1 MKNFLKLNKLDKVN
15 IWFIYLIYI
24 IFVTL
29 VTIYFTNKFINKY
42 PQLIDDNLNIILNK
56 IPFAFGNLI
65 NNLFYQNNYM
75 LNDWGLKMHVARLP
89 VVPYLISSLFF
100 FFKNIYFFLIFK
112 NIIFFSIYFFI
123 LFQFIKS
130 FNIKI
135 NFLLLLLIPIL
146 SNPYNFTV
154 LLNFVYED
162 FVIAILIPSLF
173 LSIISKNKF
182 KYIISAII
190 IFVLYLTKVN
200 MFFLTIIISI
210 IIFAL
215 EKNKK
220 KIIPIIAV
228 LFAIFTWGF
237 YGFLKTNKFPIGQS
251 MISINS
257 WNMSHVLN
265 DNFKNFYP
273 KYSVDLI
280 EFPDKHKKFENEWE
294 FYNFYYQK
302 NNEYLL
308 NNKLQV
314 LQNIVM
320 KIKFIFFDIYHDGN
334 QTFELN
340 DNSKI
345 LISNIDNKF
354 FLNLSILVL
363 VLSFYNSVKKR
374 EIKKFD
380 LYYFFLLT
388 FYILPLIIGWATSKH
403 LVGIFIASKIYLIL
417 KFMEKKKIFNQ

>member
-1 MKNFLKLNKLDKVN
+1 M
-15 IWFIYLIYI
+15 
-24 IFVTL
+24 
-29 VTIYFTNKFINKY
+29 
-42 PQLIDDNLNIILNK
+42 
-56 IPFAFGNLI
+56 
-65 NNLFYQNNYM
+65 
-75 LNDWGLKMHVARLP
+75 
-89 VVPYLISSLFF
+89 
-100 FFKNIYFFLIFK
+100 IFK

-146 SNPYNFTV
+146 CNPYNFTV

-215 EKNKK
+215 EKNKR

-237 YGFLKTNKFPIGQS
+237 YGLLKTNKFPIGQS

-273 KYSVDLI
+273 KNSVDLI

-314 LQNIVM
+314 LHNIVL

-334 QTFELN
+334 QTFKLN
-340 DNSKI
+340 DNQKI

-354 FLNLSILVL
+354 FLNLSILIL
-363 VLSFYNSVKKR
+363 VLSFCNSVKKR
-374 EIKKFD
+374 EIQKFD

-403 LVGIFIASKIYLIL
+403 LVGIFIVSKIYLIL
-417 KFMEKKKIFNQ
+417 KFMEKKRIFNQ

>member
-1 MKNFLKLNKLDKVN
+1 MKNFLKLNKLEKVN

-29 VTIYFTNKFINKY
+29 VTIYFTNKFITKY
-42 PQLIDDNLNIILNK
+42 PQIIDNNLNIILNK

-65 NNLFYQNNYM
+65 NNLFYQNNYT
-75 LNDWGLKMHVARLP
+75 LNDWGMKMHVARLP
-89 VVPYLISSLFF
+89 VVPYLISSLYF

-146 SNPYNFTV
+146 CNHYNFTV

-162 FVIAILIPSLF
+162 FVIAILVPSLF

-215 EKNKK
+215 EKNKR

-237 YGFLKTNKFPIGQS
+237 YGLLKTNKFPIGQS

-273 KYSVDLI
+273 KNSVDLI

-314 LQNIVM
+314 LHNIVL

-334 QTFELN
+334 QTFKLN
-340 DNSKI
+340 DNQKI
-345 LISNIDNKF
+345 LISNIENKF
-354 FLNLSILVL
+354 FLNLSILIL
-363 VLSFYNSVKKR
+363 ALSFYNSVKKR
-374 EIKKFD
+374 KIQKFD

-403 LVGIFIASKIYLIL
+403 LVGIFIVSKIYLIL
-417 KFMEKKKIFNQ
+417 KFMEKKRIFNQ